1 MAFKKKQLTTV
12 ELEKLNTCSIQHRLD
27 VIRSLFSSFE
37 EIHIEGNLTI
47 DAKSSTIEMVFEK
60 GKLQNK
66 VKIKTI

>member
-1 MAFKKKQLTTV
+1 M
-12 ELEKLNTCSIQHRLD
+12 ERLNTCSVQHRLD

-47 DAKSSTIEMVFEK
+47 DAKSSVVEMVFEK

-66 VKIKTI
+66 VRIKTI